1 MAIFQFAM
9 FVYQRVLLSHRLS
22 SFVLQGAT
30 CAKSCEGEKCGFK
43 CHWHPVRGT
52 DLAEG
57 IGDLTMV
64 NHASIIVFEPSTD
77 GEYII
82 YNLYH

>member
-57 IGDLTMV
+57 IGEPWLTMLLSLYL
-64 NHASIIVFEPSTD
+64 NHQQMGNIL
-77 GEYII
+77 YII
-82 YNLYH
+82 DI